1 MGGYV
6 SNPLSIKKYIKIPPR
21 RLISGFL
28 HINVISHDDN
38 DDKKDAYQWYRDE
51 IVAGDQET
59 DWHSA
64 QPWYGQAAGVFDDEG
79 RANKF
84 LSFGDYDCLLFWVA
98 GGMTLQ
104 TPLFTGSALS
114 TFTLASNSYPDTTAG
129 VWYTGID
136 DYCQNF
142 VKYDLISRINNG
154 YGHAALMGDELY
166 LGTVP
171 VTKNEFRS
179 DAAGVSGHDSTATPP
194 DYDTTGGE
202 APNTHGGNF
211 QKHIMSCGSHST
223 SANTGDGDIDLSTAN
238 KNTFFPP
245 VQDVEVYGI
254 HRLNIAS
261 QTNGSTLVYSIA
273 ASEGGYH
280 LTDFWNLVIDIK
292 IRGYDDGW
300 SSGSPSDA
308 DREWFKSRVNVFF
321 QPFGETGNLDISDT
335 EHTS

>member
-1 MGGYV
+1 MKHLY
-6 SNPLSIKKYIKIPPR
+6 SLPICSIGLCTYKID
-21 RLISGFL
+21 I
-28 HINVISHDDN
+28 
-38 DDKKDAYQWYRDE
+38 
-51 IVAGDQET
+51 
-59 DWHSA
+59 
-64 QPWYGQAAGVFDDEG
+64 
-79 RANKF
+79 
-84 LSFGDYDCLLFWVA
+84 
-98 GGMTLQ
+98 
-104 TPLFTGSALS
+104 
-114 TFTLASNSYPDTTAG
+114 
-129 VWYTGID
+129 
-136 DYCQNF
+136 
-142 VKYDLISRINNG
+142 KYDLISRINNG